1 MTSRATP
8 LEKLLQQW
16 TAGPLPVGIAALAEA
31 ARARHRGVAAV
42 LFYGSCLRSGRADEG
57 LADLYLLVDNYSD
70 AFNSKFQA
78 VMNWLLP
85 PNVFYLEIPW
95 QGKTLRAKYAVLTL
109 KDFAHGTC
117 HWFHSYLW
125 ARFAQPCGLIA
136 PRTADDLAAWY
147 ADTPEATLIAGAT
160 DVGLWVTKAL
170 RDLAPVAF
178 LNQCADLRTIEDTPG
193 GLRLGAMVTF
203 SDLLPVIAERHPSFA
218 ELLRRFAC
226 VQVRNAA
233 TIGGN
238 IANGSPI
245 GDSPPALIA
254 LGAQLHLR
262 KGEAR
267 RTIPLEAFFLDYGK
281 QDRAPGEFVDAV
293 TIPSQPDRLRC
304 YKLSKRFDQDI
315 SAVCGCLSVSVETG
329 TVTKARLAYGGM
341 AGIPKRATNAEAALI
356 GQPWEEATVRAAMAA
371 YPSDFTPLSDMRA
384 SAAYRLETAA
394 NMLLRYF
401 HEDHS
406 TLTNVLEVSA

>member
-136 PRTADDLAAWY
+136 PRTAEI
-147 ADTPEATLIAGAT
+147 EARIHQFLAGAVHSFVRHSLPQVNET
-160 DVGLWVTKAL
+160 FTP
-170 RDLAPVAF
+170 RDLWITG
-178 LNQCADLRTIEDTPG
+178 LSLTYRCELRTEGPQTARRLVDAAPEYYAAISHALLADPKFPVVRVTGPESDSYHLKISAPHKRRNRRAWRLRQFQG
-193 GLRLGAMVTF
+193 KILSVLRLLKGFLTFKNGLDYILWKIERHSGVHFEPGPTLRRCPPLAVLVTF
-203 SDLLPVIAERHPSFA
+203 WKLFR
-218 ELLRRFAC
+218 
-226 VQVRNAA
+226 Q
-233 TIGGN
+233 
-238 IANGSPI
+238 
-245 GDSPPALIA
+245 
-254 LGAQLHLR
+254 GAFR
-262 KGEAR
+262 
-267 RTIPLEAFFLDYGK
+267 
-281 QDRAPGEFVDAV
+281 
-293 TIPSQPDRLRC
+293 
-304 YKLSKRFDQDI
+304 
-315 SAVCGCLSVSVETG
+315 
-329 TVTKARLAYGGM
+329 
-341 AGIPKRATNAEAALI
+341 
-356 GQPWEEATVRAAMAA
+356 
-371 YPSDFTPLSDMRA
+371 
-384 SAAYRLETAA
+384 
-394 NMLLRYF
+394 
-401 HEDHS
+401 
-406 TLTNVLEVSA
+406 